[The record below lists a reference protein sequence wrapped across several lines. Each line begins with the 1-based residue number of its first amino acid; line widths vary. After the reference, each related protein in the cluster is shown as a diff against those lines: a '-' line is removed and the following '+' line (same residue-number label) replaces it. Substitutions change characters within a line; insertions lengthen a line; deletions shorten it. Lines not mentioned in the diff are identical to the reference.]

1 MLNRIIII
9 LYLLFVNF
17 SVVKATEKEYLTSKD
32 TLKIISDIK
41 KQYLEINSN
50 LSKYTKQEKKILGK
64 STEGGTI
71 VSYFEK
77 YNLKKIIVTQYGEMG
92 KSISEYYYKNDLIF
106 VLIAEYLYDKP
117 IYYKDIHIVSKN
129 ENRYYF
135 FDDSLIKWI
144 NKERRVI
151 NPNSVLFK
159 NEEATI
165 LKEAREVIK

>member
-1 MLNRIIII
+1 MLNRILII
-9 LYLLFVNF
+9 LYLFLANF
-17 SVVKATEKEYLTSKD
+17 SITKAAEKEDLTSKD
-32 TLKIISDIK
+32 TIKIISDIK

-77 YNLKKIIVTQYGEMG
+77 SKLKKIIVTQYGEMG
-92 KSISEYYYKNDLIF
+92 KSICEYYYKNNLIF
-106 VLIAEYLYDKP
+106 VLTSEYLYDKP
-117 IYYKDIHIVSKN
+117 IYYKDIHTVSRN

-151 NPNSVLFK
+151 NPNSTLFK

-165 LKEAREVIK
+165 LKEAREVLK